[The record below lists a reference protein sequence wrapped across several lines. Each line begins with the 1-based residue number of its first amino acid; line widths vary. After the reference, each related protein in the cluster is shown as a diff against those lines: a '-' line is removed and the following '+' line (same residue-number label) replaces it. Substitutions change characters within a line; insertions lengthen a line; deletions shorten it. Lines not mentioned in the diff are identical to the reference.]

1 MAEIEDLE
9 LLIATRTPLILVETL
24 ETARVEEMFRR
35 LAQRIGRPSF
45 RWALATGLQALEP
58 PTEIVAKCQ
67 KPVDVLQQVLRT
79 PAAALYLLLDLQR
92 AFDDPVVLSQ
102 LQEIAA
108 RCTAFLLTTAAGIEL
123 QTS

>member
-45 RWALATGLQALEP
+45 RWALATGLQAL
-58 PTEIVAKCQ
+58 
-67 KPVDVLQQVLRT
+67 
-79 PAAALYLLLDLQR
+79 
-92 AFDDPVVLSQ
+92 
-102 LQEIAA
+102 
-108 RCTAFLLTTAAGIEL
+108 
-123 QTS
+123 